1 MPEVL
6 ARACA
11 PTLMARLAASGLHR
25 EYVVYERNG
34 AWWYAGGTLATAKL
48 TSGALSLSRVGEPT
62 VSEPWSGGPEAALE
76 RATAWLLERAER
88 VFGWVAFEFG
98 AYRHG
103 LADRLSPD
111 APLATIL
118 APEVLVR
125 VEGDEVVVES
135 ADEAARAAVSEA
147 LLAPFPGADSEPTPV
162 DVRLDPSDYRGRVAQ
177 AVAEIQ
183 RGDYQKVILSRRVD
197 LPFAVDFPASYERA
211 RGHNTPAR
219 SFLLNLGGVQALGF
233 SPEMVAVVEPDGL
246 VTTEPLAGTRAF
258 GRGEDADLAAR
269 RDLESDP
276 KEIHEHAISVR
287 GSLHD
292 LADVVEPGSAEV
304 ERFMVVR
311 ERGSVQH
318 LASTVRGRLTG
329 EHGRMDALAALFP
342 AVTASGLPKAEGVD
356 AILRLDGPSRG
367 LYSGSVFS
375 AGRDGSLDAAL
386 VLRAVYQE
394 GGRAWLRA
402 GAGVIGQ
409 SRPERE
415 FEETCEK
422 LACVAEHLVAAQ

>member
-6 ARACA
+6 SRECA

-25 EYVVYERNG
+25 DYVVYEQNG
-34 AWWYAGGTLATAKL
+34 TWWYAGGALATARL
-48 TSGALSLSRVGEPT
+48 TGDSLTLVRAGAQP
-62 VSEPWSGGPEAALE
+62 VSERWSGRPEAALE
-76 RATAWLLERAER
+76 RASAWLLEHVER
-88 VFGWVAFEFG
+88 IFGWVSFEFG

-103 LADRLSPD
+103 HADRVAPD
-111 APLATIL
+111 APLATLL

-125 VEGDEVVVES
+125 VEGGEVLVES
-135 ADEAARAAVSEA
+135 ADEAARTAASEA
-147 LLAPFPGADSEPTPV
+147 LLAPFHGAGREPAPV

-177 AVAEIQ
+177 AVSEIQ

-211 RGHNTPAR
+211 REHNTPAR
-219 SFLLNLGGVQALGF
+219 SFLLSLGGVQALGF
-233 SPEMVAVVEPDGL
+233 SPEMVAVVGADGL

-258 GRGEDADLAAR
+258 GRGEAADRAAR

-287 GSLHD
+287 GSLDD
-292 LADVVEPGSAEV
+292 LANVVEPGSAEV
-304 ERFMVVR
+304 ERFMSVR

-318 LASTVRGRLTG
+318 LASTVRGRLANQY
-329 EHGRMDALAALFP
+329 GRMDAFAVLFP
-342 AVTASGLPKAEGVD
+342 AVTASGLPKAEGVG
-356 AILRLDGPSRG
+356 AILRLDEQPRG

-386 VLRAVYQE
+386 VLRAAYQKD
-394 GGRAWLRA
+394 GKAWLRA

-422 LACVAEHLVAAQ
+422 LACVAEHLIALG